1 MYVKHPKAGL
11 RRALSLLLTTMLVC
25 IFCCQAVSAQE
36 ETEYE
41 SNVTKAK
48 DGLVAV
54 LDVTENAE
62 KAGMGNIHFSLTNES
77 GGYVSDIAVSIVLP
91 ESLVLVKGET
101 EYAPVI
107 AEGETAEITAQIRHT
122 DVAGIS
128 CGTWVL
134 IGGIVFAVV
143 ILVIV
148 IAVLSG
154 KKKRTVAC
162 LLLCGVL
169 LGTVA
174 LPVSAGTSVR
184 SLDVTAYFPYN
195 GEFYPVTVTV
205 QYRYTFV
212 ETDVRETNGMKQF
225 EITYFW
231 GPHYETM
238 SNEDIIGKIKDC
250 GFTSIPLEYSSLEQ
264 NKAAL
269 EVLRKYGLTCSA
281 LWDSRIQEIMGAD
294 PLLSPDVSQEEVD
307 SIIAAVVADY
317 AEYDDIIEG
326 WWIQVEPCET
336 RFAIL
341 GKIVS
346 AFRKHSPYKTTFIN
360 LFPTYAS
367 AEQLGTKTY
376 KEYLD
381 AFVEQVDPHYI
392 SYDHYHFM
400 FGGRANEGYFTN
412 MELIRDKAL
421 ESGLD
426 PMLIVLLSKHLKFDD
441 LTYSQ
446 LMWEVNTS
454 LTYGMKRVSYFTLM
468 IHYYQTESMFN
479 AIISDQG
486 ELYPH
491 YYDVQ
496 KINGWLLPLGQELFE
511 KNSTAVF
518 HLQRSKS
525 ELEKNC
531 RMYTGYGD
539 LGAVNGDD
547 FLIGFFDDCS
557 FMITNTKYKEGPNG
571 ENILEFIDIK
581 DGLEYF
587 EPLSGEWKNAEADG
601 IAARNENGNLCIL
614 YEAGEGFLLRTAA
627 QEG

>member
-1 MYVKHPKAGL
+1 
-11 RRALSLLLTTMLVC
+11 
-25 IFCCQAVSAQE
+25 
-36 ETEYE
+36 
-41 SNVTKAK
+41 
-48 DGLVAV
+48 
-54 LDVTENAE
+54 
-62 KAGMGNIHFSLTNES
+62 
-77 GGYVSDIAVSIVLP
+77 
-91 ESLVLVKGET
+91 
-101 EYAPVI
+101 
-107 AEGETAEITAQIRHT
+107 
-122 DVAGIS
+122 
-128 CGTWVL
+128 
-134 IGGIVFAVV
+134 
-143 ILVIV
+143 
-148 IAVLSG
+148 
-154 KKKRTVAC
+154 
-162 LLLCGVL
+162 VL

-205 QYRYTFV
+205 QYRYTFA

-326 WWIQVEPCET
+326 WWIQDEPCET

-381 AFVEQVDPHYI
+381 AFVDQVDPHYI
-392 SYDHYHFM
+392 SYDHYHFKL
-400 FGGRANEGYFTN
+400 GGRANEGYFTN

-557 FMITNTKYKEGPNG
+557 FMITNTKYNEGPNG